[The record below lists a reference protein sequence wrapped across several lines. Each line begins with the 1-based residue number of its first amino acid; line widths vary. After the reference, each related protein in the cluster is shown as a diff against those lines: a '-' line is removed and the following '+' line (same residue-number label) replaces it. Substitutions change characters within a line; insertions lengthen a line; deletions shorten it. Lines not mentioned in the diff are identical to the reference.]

1 MAVRRH
7 RVQFGTAHRN
17 PDGYPALMYSETAKT
32 LFFVAWVIAVALAGY
47 AIGSRS
53 VPGWV
58 AVACVAVVPPLVVR
72 RFWRVPEQTLSES
85 IDEARR

>member
-1 MAVRRH
+1 MSA
-7 RVQFGTAHRN
+7 GDY
-17 PDGYPALMYSETAKT
+17 PDLMYSENAKT

-47 AIGSRS
+47 ALGGRS

-58 AVACVAVVPPLVVR
+58 AVVCVAVIPPLVVR
-72 RFWRVPEQTLSES
+72 RFWRVPEQTMRES